1 MPGRSPVDLLI
12 YESKRRPEIRALME
26 LAETG
31 ELTDAQLDAAKVPL
45 PWYRKALRQLRD
57 ARLANRRMNVSMGN
71 TMKSME
77 EHGLI
82 KDGKLAPSE
91 GIMAYYYGP
100 TQFIQMGRGQIELL
114 EGRPV
119 FYPKVGGVWIDTVFS
134 GHIDPKLENWCSRPV
149 HCDRAHYIAT
159 WKDMLQ
165 GVVRTAGADV
175 QQIGED
181 AAIAETHPGVPVHL
195 AKAGVRFS

>member
-1 MPGRSPVDLLI
+1 MPCRSPVDLLI

-31 ELTDAQLDAAKVPL
+31 ELTDEQLNAAKVPL
-45 PWYRKALRQLRD
+45 PWYRKALRDLRN
-57 ARLANRRMNVSMGN
+57 ARLENKRINVSMGN

-82 KDGKLAPSE
+82 RDGTLAPSE
-91 GIMAYYYGP
+91 GVMMQYVGP
-100 TQFIQMGRGQIELL
+100 TQFITMGKGQIELL

-119 FYPKVGGVWIDTVFS
+119 FFPKIGGVWIDTVFS
-134 GHIDPKLENWCSRPV
+134 GRIDPKLENQVIRPV
-149 HCDRAHYIAT
+149 ECNRLTYINA
-159 WKDMLQ
+159 WKAILQ

-181 AAIAETHPGVPVHL
+181 AAIAETHPGVPVAL

>member
-12 YESKRRPEIRALME
+12 YESKRRPEIKALME

-45 PWYRKALRQLRD
+45 PWYRKALRQIRD
-57 ARLANRRMNVSMGN
+57 ARLANHRINVSMVN

-82 KDGKLAPSE
+82 RDGKLAPSQ
-91 GIMAYYYGP
+91 GVMMQYVGP
-100 TQFIQMGRGQIELL
+100 TQFIAMGKGHIELIS
-114 EGRPV
+114 GRPV
-119 FYPKVGGVWIDTVFS
+119 FFPKIGGVWIDTVFS
-134 GHIDPKLENWCSRPV
+134 GRIDPNLQNNVIRPV
-149 HCDRAHYIAT
+149 ECNRLAYITA
-159 WKDMLQ
+159 WKAILQ
-165 GVVRTAGADV
+165 GVVKTAGDV

-181 AAIAETHPGVPVHL
+181 QAVAKTSHPGMPVGL
-195 AKAGVRFS
+195 AKAGVRFF